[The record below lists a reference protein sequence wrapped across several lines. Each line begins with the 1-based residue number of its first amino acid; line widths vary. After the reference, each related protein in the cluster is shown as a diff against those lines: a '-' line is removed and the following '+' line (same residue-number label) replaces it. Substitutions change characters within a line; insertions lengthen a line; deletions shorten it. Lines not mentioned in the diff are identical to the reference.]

1 MWQIKVFECNKIQDL
16 ESMVNKWLAD
26 NPGIEISQI
35 AQSES
40 GGADCEWTISFSVLF
55 KRIGRR
61 EIAED

>member
-1 MWQIKVFECNKIQDL
+1 MWQIKVFECDKIQDL

-55 KRIGRR
+55 
-61 EIAED
+61 